1 TNIVFYYF
9 FAIISAMQKT
19 FYIET
24 IGCQMNK
31 LDSEL
36 VAGNLQNLGYTRVT
50 TTNEASVII
59 YNTCSVRQHAED
71 KVLTKISQL
80 KNRHIHKKDFVLAV
94 IGCMAQRLGQTLLDD
109 YPQVTIVTSP
119 SRIYELADLVDIA
132 WQEKLGC
139 PEKKKLSSRI
149 VVLNDNADPHGL
161 ERLDSYR
168 DRPEVDHPFM
178 AFVRIMHGC
187 NNFCSYCIVPHV
199 RGREISRQPQHI
211 YDETLRLV
219 DNGVKEITLL
229 GQAVNKYD
237 YSDATGRYLMSDLLY
252 KLHDIN
258 GLERLRFVT
267 SYPGNFDRQC
277 IEAMASLEK
286 VCPYLHMPAQS
297 GSDAMLKRMNRHY
310 TISQYYE
317 IIDLAREKVPDI
329 SFAGDFICGF
339 SGETDDDHQQTLEL
353 IRRVRYKNCFA
364 FKYSVRPGTTAADK
378 YPDDVP
384 EEVKQKRLAEVLAL
398 QKEISLEDNSKTTG
412 KRYDVLVEGLSKSPH
427 LAAGI
432 KGMSDQSNPQLTGR
446 TGGDHIVVFNG
457 PASMIGKVVPVEIV
471 NASSLTL
478 FAKTL

>member
-1 TNIVFYYF
+1 
-9 FAIISAMQKT
+9 MQKT

-36 VAGNLQNLGYTRVT
+36 VVGELQNLGYQQVAT
-50 TTNEASVII
+50 TDDASVII

-80 KNRHIHKKDFVLAV
+80 KKRYQTSRDFVLAV
-94 IGCMAQRLGQTLLDD
+94 IGCMAQRLGQVLLDD

-119 SRIYELADLVDIA
+119 SRIYELASKIDHA
-132 WQEKLGC
+132 WHERSGS
-139 PEKKKLSSRI
+139 PEKKKLDCRSVAS
-149 VVLNDNADPHGL
+149 NQDADHAGL

-168 DRPEVDHPFM
+168 ERPEVDHPFM
-178 AFVRIMHGC
+178 AFVRIMRGC

-199 RGREISRQPQHI
+199 RGRESSRHPDSV
-211 YDETLRLV
+211 YDEVSKLV

-237 YSDATGRYLMSDLLY
+237 FQDSSGRYLMSDLLY

-267 SYPGNFDRQC
+267 SYPGNFDKQC
-277 IEAMASLEK
+277 IEAMAELEK

-310 TISQYYE
+310 TIAQYMD
-317 IIDLAREKVPDI
+317 IIEMAREKVADI

-339 SGETDDDHQQTLEL
+339 SGETDQDHQMTLEL
-353 IRRVRYKNCFA
+353 IKKVRYKNCFA
-364 FKYSVRPGTTAADK
+364 FKYSVRPGTKAADAF
-378 YPDDVP
+378 PDDVP
-384 EEVKQKRLAEVLAL
+384 EDVKQARLAELLDL
-398 QKEISLEDNSKTTG
+398 QRKISHEDNAKLAGSTMK
-412 KRYDVLVEGLSKSPH
+412 VLVEGRSKSPH
-427 LAAGI
+427 LAGGIAG
-432 KGMSDQSNPQLTGR
+432 MNDSSLPQLIGR

-457 PASMIGKVVPVEIV
+457 DDSLAGKIVEVQILD
-471 NASSLTL
+471 ASSLTL
-478 FAKTL
+478 FGKII